1 MIITFLILNWS
12 INFKTSKNTVPNIS
26 HEKILHLKTKLLSTC
41 KRYNRIKVPFKH
53 KHVTKQLAEN
63 NVILLGQD
71 KVKVVVMMGK
81 SKYTNTLL
89 NLSLFSKL
97 SLWYAKKNKMPAHG
111 AVEDLPSCPT
121 VSNIRTA
128 SNHLANYLTKILPLL
143 GKSKYA
149 INSTTDFSK
158 IIRNLKISN
167 QHKVI

>member
-1 MIITFLILNWS
+1 M
-12 INFKTSKNTVPNIS
+12 
-26 HEKILHLKTKLLSTC
+26 
-41 KRYNRIKVPFKH
+41 
-53 KHVTKQLAEN
+53 TKQLAEN

-111 AVEDLPSCPT
+111 AVDLPSCPT

-158 IIRNLKISN
+158 IIRNLKILN